1 MPIQDQDSADGIGR
15 CKMIPTQ
22 TLAQALSS
30 TLSLTD
36 SEIIHTTQALMMHEE
51 IALEFSS
58 QKTLEDFLRLISPYQ
73 IDHHILDVYQGRV
86 FVVFN
91 FGE

>member
-1 MPIQDQDSADGIGR
+1 
-15 CKMIPTQ
+15 MIPTQ
-22 TLAQALSS
+22 TLAQALRS

-36 SEIIHTTQALMMHEE
+36 SEIIHATQVLLMNEE

-58 QKTLEDFLRLISPYQ
+58 MDAFEDFLRLVSPYQ
-73 IDHHILDVYQGRV
+73 IDHHIMDVHQNRV
-86 FVVFN
+86 FIVFN